1 MGIEQSITKDH
12 PTQREGTV
20 LGGQVYV
27 RLPEMAVS
35 FARGLVIQAWVRPD
49 AQQTA
54 AIVWL
59 GGEGAKIVLYL
70 MKDALALEWID
81 TQGAPHAVKVQV
93 ALPVGAW
100 SRVAVALGP
109 GGVTFFHGATA
120 IAVPGAALLP
130 RETARDGNAIGAQA
144 GGGKGFVGAIGEV
157 RLWNRSSGLDVIL
170 DRGARDLRGDE
181 PGLVGWWTL
190 EGAGGVADRSP
201 FGRHGVLVGGAFKA
215 GASSFAVQPTL
226 DRCLDFG
233 AGVGVVDLVIPRL
246 RRAFTWQALVR
257 VRDLAR
263 EATLLD
269 ATRDN
274 LGLRVTLAKGVLKAS
289 VADKS
294 GTVQCSS
301 TQAIAANTWTS
312 VALRLGDDGALTLFV
327 NDAIVGAVAVSKL
340 EVRSTRL
347 GPGLDGQMAEVRF
360 WSRALSS
367 AEIADTSR
375 RRIHAWAPGLV
386 TCWRMD
392 DEVLLPQA
400 APPNSAVTI
409 CSDRNFLGNK
419 VVLLP
424 GRYNW
429 NQLGIGNDALSSISV
444 PAAYLGLQVT
454 VYADGNFTGKSTSY
468 TRDTPQVAD
477 NDTASSIVVE
487 GRRGIVD
494 ASLAGSCIAYVTDAQ
509 PAARDGLTLA
519 SAPLVIPPRVAG
531 LGSALTLP
539 DLPAVGTGGYSVQ
552 LWVNLDAALPSCS
565 VLTLH
570 GAGAVTVYQHEN
582 FGGASQ
588 ALGVGKHDVSSL
600 TIGNDQVSSIKVP
613 LGLRAELW
621 QHGGF
626 KGDSWKYVSDAPSV
640 RDANDQASSIIVE
653 SLPVI
658 EILATK
664 IGDSFTLSLGGLV
677 FSTYNGLDL
686 GVSLTPRRWT
696 HVSITHSA
704 DGLLC
709 VYADGRLVRRLDV
722 APLPART
729 LAPVVG
735 PFVGSIAELR
745 LWSRALTRDEIEGNW
760 QQREGAGA
768 GLVGRWPFAA
778 DLSGGPSE
786 AKGTVIW
793 REAPGLAFKRPS
805 AELQATIKARASF
818 LADQTGA
825 KQAPQL
831 CVNLS
836 ALDARGQPLPLT
848 KITVVSSSSVAL
860 YRNTVRPENRITDPK
875 CFEIDTDAR
884 GVARLA
890 LQPAA
895 LSAPILKVRH
905 DGMSEGEWALVT
917 PDQVLHE
924 ALASLTVSE
933 VKQGRRATATSKGGA
948 RGLCTDG
955 AEELVAILR
964 GMLGAA
970 AAFSF
975 EAEST
980 AGLAFGDLED
990 QPAPVLLTPVGDGA
1004 QTQVIPVAEDA
1015 VLVRRLGRPIAA
1027 VTPID
1032 SDEGPVSFGL
1042 VDTVLSITRKIIEEV
1057 GDTAEAVATKVVEL
1071 GMETVE
1077 NLGNPISSAIVDS
1090 LTFAVNATI
1099 GGFKVAANW
1108 VVKTVEDIAVAL
1120 VDLFKKIGKTLGD
1133 VLDYLAELFDWSDIL
1148 DTANQMLSDA
1158 KGSVATVKGGVNV
1171 VFATIRAKIRTIQN
1185 LALVALGGQAQ
1196 LPASAVEARSEG
1208 KNTPFPEI
1216 PSLLDFLLSLLP
1228 DTPFV
1233 QMIEDAMA
1241 IFDPIKDQ
1249 ISSAIGRL
1257 AHIGDG
1263 LGAVWNDPK
1272 LQASLKDPRKFLDGD
1287 PSDWLSLAQMLVLIV
1302 ANCTDLAVDFVG
1314 DLTVAFIDSFER
1326 LLNLHL
1332 QIPVLTEF
1340 VEKHV
1345 LGGAKL
1351 TVGMLFCLVAAIP
1364 TTVLYKTITGSKD
1377 GPAALR
1383 SGPMS
1388 FGADDAPSG
1397 PTWWDISTRS
1407 IDLVATVYG
1416 GLVDIWD
1423 SLIDKDPP
1431 MPVLVVKYIADGI
1444 NMFNG
1449 GVAMGVDLA
1458 DNDDWE
1464 RGDRWKFGFD
1474 ATSWVLSLVSFIAAG
1489 INLFAKEE
1497 ATKKTA
1503 NKVGNIFGGVSE
1515 GLGLISGIMDVC
1527 FTASDDESSAGDVWI
1542 SSLDLSGTVGG
1553 SVAGFAG
1560 MVPKEAA
1567 KDGLSKT
1574 IRVGCIIGGNALNVG
1589 CKVAAL
1595 GVVIGQK
1602 VD

>member
-27 RLPEMAVS
+27 RLPEMAIS

-59 GGEGAKIVLYL
+59 GGEGAKIVLSL

-274 LGLRVTLAKGVLKAS
+274 RGLRVTLAKGVLKAS

-340 EVRSTRL
+340 DVRSTRL
-347 GPGLDGQMAEVRF
+347 GPGLDGQMTEVRF

-409 CSDRNFLGNK
+409 CSDRNFLGTK

-444 PAAYLGLQVT
+444 PAGYLGLQVT

-468 TRDTPQVAD
+468 IRDTPQVAD

-487 GRRGIVD
+487 GRRGLVD

-552 LWVNLDAALPSCS
+552 MWVNLDAALPSCS
-565 VLTLH
+565 LLTLH

-677 FSTYNGLDL
+677 SNVYGGLDL

-704 DGLLC
+704 DGVLC

-1042 VDTVLSITRKIIEEV
+1042 VDTVLSITRKIMEEV

-1077 NLGNPISSAIVDS
+1077 NLGTPISSAIVES

-1148 DTANQMLSDA
+1148 DTAKQMLSDA
-1158 KGSVATVKGGVNV
+1158 EGSIATVKGGISS
-1171 VFATIRAKIRTIQN
+1171 VFTTLKAEIRAIAAAALAALKARTS
-1185 LALVALGGQAQ
+1185 
-1196 LPASAVEARSEG
+1196 LPASVDEARGEG
-1208 KNTPFPEI
+1208 IRVAFPPFPN
-1216 PSLLDFLLSLLP
+1216 LLDFLLSLLP
-1228 DTPFV
+1228 DDLWQTLSDLLAVFTDV
-1233 QMIEDAMA
+1233 KEVLA
-1241 IFDPIKDQ
+1241 
-1249 ISSAIGRL
+1249 SAIDRIVGFGEVIAQQWKDPEL
-1257 AHIGDG
+1257 QACLKDP
-1263 LGAVWNDPK
+1263 LKFFDNDPK
-1272 LQASLKDPRKFLDGD
+1272 
-1287 PSDWLSLAQMLVLIV
+1287 DWLLLAQALIKVL
-1302 ANCTDLAVDFVG
+1302 ATGTELAVDFVG
-1314 DLTVAFIDSFER
+1314 DLAVAFIESFER
-1326 LLNLHL
+1326 LLNVQL

-1364 TTVLYKTITGSKD
+1364 TTVSYKLITGRKE
-1377 GPAALR
+1377 GPAALVG
-1383 SGPMS
+1383 GPLS
-1388 FGADDAPSG
+1388 FDAAAVPEDPS
-1397 PTWWDISTRS
+1397 WWDISTRG
-1407 IDLVATVYG
+1407 IDLAATTFGAVLDSIEGVAG
-1416 GLVDIWD
+1416 EKALDACE
-1423 SLIDKDPP
+1423 
-1431 MPVLVVKYIADGI
+1431 PVKWARWVGDGA
-1444 NMFNG
+1444 NTFNG
-1449 GVAMGVDLA
+1449 LAAVIVDLSGEEKW
-1458 DNDDWE
+1458 DGLDWT
-1464 RGDRWKFGFD
+1464 KFGFD
-1474 ATSWVLSLVSFIAAG
+1474 MASWILGLVSFVAAG
-1489 INLFAKEE
+1489 VDLYKSNDAAGWVDKITGALSD
-1497 ATKKTA
+1497 
-1503 NKVGNIFGGVSE
+1503 GCGVV
-1515 GLGLISGIMDVC
+1515 SGIMDVC
-1527 FTASDDESSAGDVWI
+1527 FTASDGDTTRVEVAI
-1542 SSLDLSGTVGG
+1542 SSLDLSATVG
-1553 SVAGFAG
+1553 SLVAGVAG
-1560 MVPKEAA
+1560 AVPEKATPEPVLKGIRAA
-1567 KDGLSKT
+1567 
-1574 IRVGCIIGGNALNVG
+1574 CIVGGNVLNAG
-1589 CKVAAL
+1589 SKAAAL
-1595 GVVIGQK
+1595 GCVIVRK
-1602 VD
+1602 AT